1 MNHPKR
7 GTSIN
12 KIKSQA
18 KTPEMRKTPLKKGR
32 WVLLKV
38 GSIVTAIDIVK
49 MHTSII
55 KSNMS
60 APCVSNRDT
69 SGL

>member
-1 MNHPKR
+1 MNHPKG

-18 KTPEMRKTPLKKGR
+18 KTPEMRNTPLKKGR
-32 WVLLKV
+32 WVLLTV

-49 MHTSII
+49 IHTSII

>member
-1 MNHPKR
+1 M
-7 GTSIN
+7 
-12 KIKSQA
+12 
-18 KTPEMRKTPLKKGR
+18 KKGR

-49 MHTSII
+49 IHTSII

-60 APCVSNRDT
+60 AGNMIKNET
-69 SGL
+69 SQEEKTSSVQTL

>member
-1 MNHPKR
+1 MNHPKG

-18 KTPEMRKTPLKKGR
+18 KTPEMRNTPLKKGR

-49 MHTSII
+49 ILPLI
-55 KSNMS
+55 Y
-60 APCVSNRDT
+60 
-69 SGL
+69 

>member
-1 MNHPKR
+1 MNHPKG

-18 KTPEMRKTPLKKGR
+18 KTPEMRNTPLKKGR

-38 GSIVTAIDIVK
+38 GSIVTTIDIVK
-49 MHTSII
+49 IHTSII

-60 APCVSNRDT
+60 APSVSNIDT

>member
-1 MNHPKR
+1 MNHPKG

-12 KIKSQA
+12 KIKSQV
-18 KTPEMRKTPLKKGR
+18 KTPEMRNTPLKKGR

-38 GSIVTAIDIVK
+38 GSIVTAIDMVK
-49 MHTSII
+49 IHTSII

>member
-1 MNHPKR
+1 MNHPKG

-12 KIKSQA
+12 KINSQA
-18 KTPEMRKTPLKKGR
+18 KTPEMRNTPWKKGR

-49 MHTSII
+49 IHTSII
-55 KSNMS
+55 KSNMT

>member
-1 MNHPKR
+1 MNHPKG

-18 KTPEMRKTPLKKGR
+18 KTPEMRNIPLKKGR

-38 GSIVTAIDIVK
+38 SSIVTAIDIVK
-49 MHTSII
+49 IHTFII
-55 KSNMS
+55 KSSMS

>member
-1 MNHPKR
+1 MNHPK
-7 GTSIN
+7 GGMSIN

-18 KTPEMRKTPLKKGR
+18 KTPEMRNTPLKKGR

-38 GSIVTAIDIVK
+38 GSIVTTIDKVK
-49 MHTSII
+49 IHTSII

>member
-1 MNHPKR
+1 MNHPKG

-18 KTPEMRKTPLKKGR
+18 KTPEMRNIPLKKGR

-38 GSIVTAIDIVK
+38 SSIVTAIDIVK
-49 MHTSII
+49 IHTSIM

>member
-1 MNHPKR
+1 MNHPK
-7 GTSIN
+7 GGMSIN

-18 KTPEMRKTPLKKGR
+18 KTPEMRNKPLKKGR

-49 MHTSII
+49 IHTSII

>member
-18 KTPEMRKTPLKKGR
+18 KTPEMRNTPLKKGR

-38 GSIVTAIDIVK
+38 GSIVTTIDKVK
-49 MHTSII
+49 IHTSII